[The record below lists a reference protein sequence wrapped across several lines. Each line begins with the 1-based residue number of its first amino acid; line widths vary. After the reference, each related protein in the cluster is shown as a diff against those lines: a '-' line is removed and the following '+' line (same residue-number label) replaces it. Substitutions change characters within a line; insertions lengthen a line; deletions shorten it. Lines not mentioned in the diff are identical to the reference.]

1 MIITGKKFSKPSLSR
16 VINGDVELSEA
27 PVIERFRLDKQ
38 LVKKYPNYNRNTLQS
53 FIKAGYVSVNDK
65 IATKPNTL
73 VEADAKIKLNLPDAL
88 TDTEKKQS
96 AIAKMRPE
104 TLFEDDNVLVLN
116 KPSGLLSMAKGE
128 YTAEPTLE
136 DYGLLVHRLDRDT
149 SGVVILGKNEST
161 QTMLRKQFQDRKAHK
176 TYYAIVEG
184 RPKLDEAMIDLPLA
198 RNIKHPTTFIVD
210 ANGKPAQT
218 YYKVIKAAEAK
229 NPETGQVE
237 ILTLLELRPTT
248 GRTHQLRVHLN
259 YLGTPILGDRVY
271 GNSPAN
277 TKLRL
282 FLHASELEITI
293 PGQPTNQRV
302 TFKAPLPRE
311 FSDVL

>member
-38 LVKKYPNYNRNTLQS
+38 LVEKYPNYNRNTLQS

-65 IATKPNTL
+65 IAAKPNTL

-88 TDTEKKQS
+88 TNTEKKQS

-149 SGVVILGKNEST
+149 SGVVILGKNAST
-161 QTMLRKQFQDRKAHK
+161 QTMLRRRFQDRKAHK

-198 RNIKHPTTFIVD
+198 RDIKHPTTFVVD

-218 YYKVIKAAEAK
+218 YYKVIKTAEAK